1 MKKFK
6 VHKAKEFKTEDVEGT
21 FYTLVSKGRFYGLST
36 LAWDEESD
44 NAVVVEKDYL
54 TINAKF
60 DLVTKK
66 DEYGRKFKQLLPH
79 EDLGAEVYEEW

>member
-6 VHKAKEFKTEDVEGT
+6 IHKATEFKTEDVEGT
-21 FYTLVSKGRFYGLST
+21 FYTLISKGRFYGLST

-44 NAVVVEKDYL
+44 KALVVDKGYL

-60 DLVTKK
+60 DLVAKR
-66 DEYGRKFKQLLPH
+66 DEDGRKFKQLLPH
-79 EDLGAEVYEEW
+79 EDLGAESYEEW